1 MQALIASAASA
12 GTTVQ
17 ALVVSLGGLA
27 GVFAT
32 LFAFWLLITV
42 SLRLSRGR
50 PGSSA
55 PSGTPPRP

>member
-1 MQALIASAASA
+1 MQALIAAAAAA

-17 ALVVSLGGLA
+17 ALFVTLGGLA

-42 SLRLSRGR
+42 SLRLARGR
-50 PGSSA
+50 